1 MKTLGLCL
9 AIAASPMAVGQKL
22 SRAEKAYV
30 GGYTQGGVDAVTR
43 IVLLEDRTFC
53 FAFTGGALDLLAAGY
68 WQTNPGKDGGI
79 TLQEVRAE
87 QELFP
92 ALIENNNVPG
102 GTVVFSFDAVR
113 RKRR

>member
-53 FAFTGGALDLLAAGY
+53 FAFTGGASDLLAAGY
-68 WQTNPGKDGGI
+68 WQTNPGKDSGI